1 MFDIGFW
8 ELGIIAVVA
17 LLVIGPEQL
26 PGVARTVGK
35 WVGTAKR
42 FVSKVQD
49 DIHSEIDKAD
59 ELKDLLEKQSELK
72 SIHEILETKIPD
84 EDDRKPVPR
93 KNKVQDEKIISDE
106 SDNENLKETSD
117 VDIPAP
123 EKNQKNDRS

>member
-26 PGVARTVGK
+26 PGVARTIGQ

-72 SIHEILETKIPD
+72 SIHEILEAKIPD
-84 EDDRKPVPR
+84 ESDRKPVPR
-93 KNKVQDEKIISDE
+93 KNKVQDEKITSDE
-106 SDNENLKETSD
+106 SDNAKLKEPSD
-117 VDIPAP
+117 VGIAAP
-123 EKNQKNDRS
+123 EKNQKND

>member
-42 FVSKVQD
+42 FVSTVQN
-49 DIHSEIDKAD
+49 DINAEVNKAE
-59 ELKDLLEKQSELK
+59 ELKRLLEEQSKIK
-72 SIHEILETKIPD
+72 SVHEILETKKTD
-84 EDDRKPVPR
+84 ENDRKPVPR
-93 KNKVQDEKIISDE
+93 ENNEPVEEITSADTGNEKSGE
-106 SDNENLKETSD
+106 SSI
-117 VDIPAP
+117 VDSPTP
-123 EKNQKNDRS
+123 EKNQNND

>member
-26 PGVARTVGK
+26 PGVARSMGK
-35 WVGTAKR
+35 WIGTAKR

-49 DIHSEIDKAD
+49 DINTEINKAD

-93 KNKVQDEKIISDE
+93 KNKVQDEKITSVE
-106 SDNENLKETSD
+106 SNNAKLKEPSD
-117 VDIPAP
+117 VDISVP
-123 EKNQKNDRS
+123 EKNQKND

>member
-26 PGVARTVGK
+26 PGVARTIGQ

-123 EKNQKNDRS
+123 EKNQKND